1 MLLSDGLGGIQAI
14 APDGLPLGIDPDAA
28 FIEESAIL
36 QEGACAL
43 LYTDGF
49 TEACNALGNAFGQEC
64 LMAWMAQNSALNL
77 SAAQLKEQFL
87 NDFRQFDSAFQRYA
101 AENGQFPA
109 AAGPGVIPT
118 GMSGY
123 LPVSFTTSSPMG
135 GNYQWSGPSSYVVLR
150 GSQATDAI
158 MRQVDAGL
166 DDGNLATGDFITV
179 AGIGYGY
186 HAH

>member
-1 MLLSDGLGGIQAI
+1 MNSTGCELVGRCIARPTYGL
-14 APDGLPLGIDPDAA
+14 APRRAA
-28 FIEESAIL
+28 FTLVEIMVVVVIIGLLAAITIP
-36 QEGACAL
+36 AL
-43 LYTDGF
+43 KRVRQRTLV
-49 TEACNALGNAFGQEC
+49 
-64 LMAWMAQNSALNL
+64 SR
-77 SAAQLKEQFL
+77 FL

-109 AAGPGVIPT
+109 AAGPGVIPM

-135 GNYQWSGPSSYVVLR
+135 GNYQWSGPSSFVVLR

-186 HAH
+186 HTH